1 LRISA
6 VREAFEE
13 SGVLLARRQ
22 GQSDL
27 ASAQDC
33 APVLAQRDAI
43 AAGATSFRAAV
54 ANAGLSLALDLVV
67 DFAHWITPKG
77 MPKRFDT
84 WFYIAVTPGEQ
95 IAAHDGGEAVD
106 AVWIEPAAAL
116 SAAVSGARKIIFPT
130 RLNIE
135 LLARSASAQGA
146 MADARA
152 RAVRTVEPWIE
163 PGPDGPILVIDPD
176 AGYGAVRE
184 LLEPNRP

>member
-1 LRISA
+1 MTASSLPASTPVADA
-6 VREAFEE
+6 VDIDSPSFVA
-13 SGVLLARRQ
+13 
-22 GQSDL
+22 
-27 ASAQDC
+27 
-33 APVLAQRDAI
+33 DA
-43 AAGATSFRAAV
+43 
-54 ANAGLSLALDLVV
+54 D
-67 DFAHWITPKG
+67 D
-77 MPKRFDT
+77 
-84 WFYIAVTPGEQ
+84 
-95 IAAHDGGEAVD
+95 AHDGGEAVD